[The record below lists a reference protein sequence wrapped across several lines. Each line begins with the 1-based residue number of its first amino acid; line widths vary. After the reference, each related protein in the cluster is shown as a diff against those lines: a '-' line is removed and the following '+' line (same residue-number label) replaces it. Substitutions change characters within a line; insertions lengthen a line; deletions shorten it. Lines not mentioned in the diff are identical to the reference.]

1 MVVPTAP
8 AGRARVL
15 DMAARQRNCP
25 YLTVPRSQRGVAVY
39 TDSAATH
46 SVTCNPPASADQY
59 IAASIR
65 FDSENHSVQLH
76 STET

>member
-1 MVVPTAP
+1 M
-8 AGRARVL
+8 L

-25 YLTVPRSQRGVAVY
+25 YLTVPHSQRGVAVY